1 MKHHT
6 PFALTDASAKFET
19 LAVTGTSAQ
28 SAAITARRI
37 AIVAPVGVDGSPNNV
52 AVYVA
57 FGTNPTATTSS
68 MLLAPGYNY
77 FNFTSGWK
85 VAAISGG
92 TTTRISILDAD

>member
-6 PFALTDASAKFET
+6 PFNLSDASAQFQT

-28 SAAITARRI
+28 SNAVTAKRI
-37 AIVAPVGVDGSPNNV
+37 AIVAPVGVDGSTNNV

-68 MLLAPGYNY
+68 LLLAPGYNY

-92 TTTRISILDAD
+92 TTTRISILDLD